1 MTETSITIALSK
13 GRILDETIP
22 LLKEAGIEFVDD
34 IKKSRKL
41 VFPSTDPN
49 VRLLIIRAT
58 DVPTYVQYGGA
69 DLGVTGKDVLL
80 EHGGDGLYEP
90 LDLDISRCRLMTA
103 GVKGQKAPEGRL
115 RVATKFVNLARR
127 FYAAQGRQ
135 ADIIKLYGA
144 MELAPLLGLAD
155 EIVDIVDT
163 GNTLK
168 ANGLE
173 PRELIE
179 NISTRLVANRAS
191 MKMKH
196 DMLQPIIEKM
206 GQAVE
211 ARRVVEA

>member
-1 MTETSITIALSK
+1 MTDTSITIALSK

-22 LLKEAGIEFVDD
+22 LLREAGIEFVDD

-41 VFPSTDPN
+41 VFPTTDPS

-90 LDLDISRCRLMTA
+90 LDLNISRCRLMTA
-103 GVKGQKAPEGRL
+103 GVKGHEAPQGRL

-196 DMLQPIIEKM
+196 DKLQPIIEKM

-211 ARRVVEA
+211 ARRG